1 MILGVY
7 NTYISAISI
16 VNMSVIF
23 PMIIGIIIGSF
34 VLMKIVKVLLTNF
47 HSQTMFGIIGFSIG
61 SLLVLYPNYS
71 FNIESLI
78 SIILLFLGFIIGKN
92 IK

>member
-7 NTYISAISI
+7 NTYISAVSI